1 MDDNNRH
8 VQTPRIQGLENL
20 RVNDLLIPELPQWDV
35 GLIEELFNQ
44 RDAEAILKIPLRR
57 LDRTDGIIWHL
68 GKIGSYTVRSGYRWW
83 LENVSNINSHR
94 QEGEW
99 RKLWSVATP
108 PKVSDYD
115 LETS

>member
-1 MDDNNRH
+1 MDDSNRH

-44 RDAEAILKIPLRR
+44 RDAEAILKIHLRR

-68 GKIGSYTVRSGYRWW
+68 GKTGSYTVRSGYRWW

-108 PKVSDYD
+108 PRF
-115 LETS
+115 